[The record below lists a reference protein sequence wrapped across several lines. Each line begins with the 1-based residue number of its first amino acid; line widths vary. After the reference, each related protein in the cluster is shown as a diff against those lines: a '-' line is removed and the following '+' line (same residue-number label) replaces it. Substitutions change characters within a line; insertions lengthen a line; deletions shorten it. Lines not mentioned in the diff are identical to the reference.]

1 MPENKKT
8 QIEQVISVG
17 NNYLVVHYIEDVK
30 SVMKFYNLSDGNFL
44 FERRIKKGA
53 TITLPGILLT
63 GISKE
68 NEFFFMEKSFL
79 EPGTIYHHDFD
90 KNQTRVMN
98 V

>member
-1 MPENKKT
+1 MSNK
-8 QIEQVISVG
+8 
-17 NNYLVVHYIEDVK
+17 YLVAVYIEDVK
-30 SVMKFYNLSDGNFL
+30 CIMKFFKLSDGTFL

>member
-1 MPENKKT
+1 MPENKDI

-17 NNYLVVHYIEDVK
+17 NNYLVVHYIEHVK
-30 SVMKFYNLSDGNFL
+30 SVIKFYNLSDGNFL
-44 FERRIKKGA
+44 FEKRIKKGA
-53 TITLPGILLT
+53 TITLPEILFT

-68 NEFFFMEKSFL
+68 NQFFYMEKSFL

-90 KNQTRVMN
+90 KNQTRVIN